1 MSRRATVRARG
12 SACTPSP
19 GAIFHRQGQRG
30 FREVIGAV
38 EKYLWISLGAVLGA
52 NARYLVGGWAAER
65 WGASFP
71 FGTLIVNL
79 TGSLALGIFL
89 TYATERVLVEPRFRQ
104 LIAIG
109 FLGAYTTFSAYTF
122 ESVTL
127 MIGGNW
133 GAGLLNLLGGSFAGA
148 IAVGLGIVVGRA
160 L

>member
-1 MSRRATVRARG
+1 M
-12 SACTPSP
+12 
-19 GAIFHRQGQRG
+19 
-30 FREVIGAV
+30 
-38 EKYLWISLGAVLGA
+38 EKYLWISLGALLGA
-52 NARYLVGGWAAER
+52 NARYFIGGWIAER

-71 FGTLIVNL
+71 FGTLVVNL
-79 TGSLALGIFL
+79 TGSLLLGIFL

-127 MIGGNW
+127 MFDGNW
-133 GAGLLNLLGGSFAGA
+133 GAGLLNLLGGSLVGA
-148 IAVGLGIVVGRA
+148 ISVALGIVVGRA